1 MAITDLIP
9 WRKNESRVPVKRW
22 SEDDELFDRR
32 SRMNRVFD
40 DFFERPFSLV
50 PFFGDSSIWGDFA
63 PCVDVSETDKE
74 ITVSVELPGMQPED
88 INVTLDRNNLM
99 ISGEKHAEKEEKGER
114 YYQLERSY
122 GSFRRTIP
130 LPTEVDQGR
139 VDANFR
145 RGVLKVKLPKTAKAQ
160 EKSGRITVKTS

>member
-9 WRKNESRVPVKRW
+9 WKKDESRVPVKRW
-22 SEDDELFDRR
+22 SDEDALVDLRGQ
-32 SRMNRVFD
+32 MNRMFD
-40 DFFERPFSLV
+40 DFFERPFGLT
-50 PFFGDSSIWGDFA
+50 PFFGDSKIWGDFA

-88 INVTLDRNNLM
+88 INVTLDRNILM

-114 YYQLERSY
+114 FFQLERSY

-130 LPTEVDQGR
+130 IPTEVDEGK
-139 VDANFR
+139 VEANFR
-145 RGVLKVKLPKTAKAQ
+145 RGVLEVKLAKTAEAQ
-160 EKSGRITVKTS
+160 KKSGRVTIKTN